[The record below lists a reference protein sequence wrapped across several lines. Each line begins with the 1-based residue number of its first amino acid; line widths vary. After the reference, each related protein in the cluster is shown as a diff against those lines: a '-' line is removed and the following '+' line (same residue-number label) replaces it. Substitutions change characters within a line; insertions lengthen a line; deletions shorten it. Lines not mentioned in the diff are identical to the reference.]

1 MREEGEGIRGGW
13 KEYMQQIKKEYRVE
27 STLKGVSGMNNV
39 LASQSR
45 SQSKHYENNKSD
57 QHSFTHTNR
66 KEISVV

>member
-1 MREEGEGIRGGW
+1 
-13 KEYMQQIKKEYRVE
+13 MQQIKKEYRVE